1 MNILSSTSLYL
12 ADDHQIL
19 IDGLTAFFDNTEG
32 LEVIGHAN
40 DGMTLLRELNHKK
53 PQIILLDL
61 NMPKFDGLKTLQRLV
76 LDYPQIKVII
86 LSNYDQAHLIKET
99 EKMGAKGY
107 LLKNGSKQELLE
119 AIETVKNGGT
129 YFNIKEAEE
138 ETGDEV
144 FVDVFKKRFQLTK
157 REIEIIRLVCN
168 GASTP
173 ELSKKLFIAENTV
186 NTHRRNIMYKLDVKN
201 VAGLIGFARENG
213 LL

>member
-1 MNILSSTSLYL
+1 MSSTSLYL

>member
-1 MNILSSTSLYL
+1 MSSTSLYL

-19 IDGLTAFFDNTEG
+19 IDGLTAFFDNTEE

>member
-1 MNILSSTSLYL
+1 MTKTSLYI

-19 IDGLTAFFDNTEG
+19 IDGLTAFFHTTDD

-76 LDYPQIKVII
+76 IDYPQIKVII

-107 LLKNGSKQELLE
+107 LLKNGSKKELLE
-119 AIETVKNGGT
+119 AIEAVKNGGT
-129 YFNIKEAEE
+129 YFNIKEPIEDTE
-138 ETGDEV
+138 SDV